1 MGTHDDKKPIS
12 EYKQE
17 YIERSKKMEEGVGEK
32 LALKKSHFA
41 LGHDEVHD

>member
-1 MGTHDDKKPIS
+1 
-12 EYKQE
+12 
-17 YIERSKKMEEGVGEK
+17 MEEGVGEK